1 MEKALLV
8 LLSKRRASNRNDKA
22 VDDLAVVID
31 GDFSPEKSLA
41 ADDLVGSDLGR
52 TADSLFA

>member
-22 VDDLAVVID
+22 VDDLAVVLD
-31 GDFSPEKSLA
+31 DDFSPEKSLA
-41 ADDLVGSDLGR
+41 ADDLVGSDLER
-52 TADSLFA
+52 TCG